1 MLNFYIGWNIR
12 MNIYI
17 GTYKMN
23 ILIFRS
29 SQYRNELQYL
39 GSILISLSLIFLIS
53 SFIKKKKVHPLQT
66 YYVTGT
72 ALRARNCVKSLS
84 SKVLRHVEAAF

>member
-53 SFIKKKKVHPLQT
+53 SFIKKKKSASIADL
-66 YYVTGT
+66 
-72 ALRARNCVKSLS
+72 LCNRNCPKS
-84 SKVLRHVEAAF
+84 

>member
-1 MLNFYIGWNIR
+1 

-53 SFIKKKKVHPLQT
+53 FIKKKVHPLQT